1 MPSSR
6 QTKPII
12 IAASKATHNNH
23 STLSPSTP
31 PSPKQVRFAPR
42 SAELASRPLTPQEAW
57 SLYHFETHARG
68 CRTCSNHSLCTTG
81 YGLAQDVQVLVCQ
94 HGGEICSTRPDSEGK
109 WIRVEI
115 PHGYDRAKTMLGVE
129 RKREK
134 KHAPIVSYDTD
145 PRPVRK
151 REPREVREN
160 VYVEPAR
167 TTTHRDDEKRSRHK
181 PERYDVV
188 EVIPVSKY
196 ETGEPVRLPERTKRG
211 SLYESDM
218 RRPRREY
225 RIEERLPDRKE
236 DSQDRE
242 WKEREREERRERRHR
257 EREWCESG
265 R

>member
-12 IAASKATHNNH
+12 IAASKATHNH

-68 CRTCSNHSLCTTG
+68 CRTCTNHSLCSTG

-94 HGGEICSTRPDSEGK
+94 HGGEICSTRPDGEGK

-115 PHGYDRAKTMLGVE
+115 PHGYDRAKSMLGVE

-145 PRPVRK
+145 PRPARK
-151 REPREVREN
+151 RDAREN

-167 TTTHRDDEKRSRHK
+167 THRDDERRSRQK
-181 PERYDVV
+181 PERYEVV
-188 EVIPVSKY
+188 EVTPVSKY
-196 ETGEPVRLPERTKRG
+196 ERGEPVQLPERTKRG

-225 RIEERLPDRKE
+225 RIEERLPDKREK
-236 DSQDRE
+236 SQDRE
-242 WKEREREERRERRHR
+242 WKEREREERRERRRR
-257 EREWCESG
+257 EREWRESG

>member
-12 IAASKATHNNH
+12 IAASRPTHNH

-68 CRTCSNHSLCTTG
+68 CRLCSSHSLCSAG
-81 YGLAQDVQVLVCQ
+81 YGLSQDVQILVCQ
-94 HGGEICSTRPDSEGK
+94 RGGEICSTRPDSEGK

-115 PHGYDRAKTMLGVE
+115 PHGYDRARSMLGVE
-129 RKREK
+129 RKK
-134 KHAPIVSYDTD
+134 KHAPIVSYDIE
-145 PRPVRK
+145 PQPIRR
-151 REPREVREN
+151 RERRDS

-167 TTTHRDDEKRSRHK
+167 THRDDEKRSRHK
-181 PERYDVV
+181 PERYEVV
-188 EVIPVSKY
+188 EVTPVPRY
-196 ETGEPVRLPERTKRG
+196 EAGEPVRLPERTKRG

-225 RIEERLPDRKE
+225 RIEERTPERKE
-236 DSQDRE
+236 RGED
-242 WKEREREERRERRHR
+242 REREKRERDERRERHRR
-257 EREWCESG
+257 EREW